1 MSQPF
6 MGEMRLMPFGF
17 APRGWARCDG
27 QIMAI
32 SQNQALFAI
41 LGTAFG
47 GDGVRSFGL
56 PNLKGR
62 VPVGSG
68 RTYPIG
74 AVGGEEAHTLLA
86 SEAPPHTHK
95 VQGLSVKA
103 TTPQPESNVL
113 TTSDAKLYVKP
124 SANKVAL
131 EPSTIAATGGGA
143 HPNIQ
148 PFQVITVCI
157 ALQGIF
163 PSRN

>member
-1 MSQPF
+1 MGQPF
-6 MGEMRLMPFGF
+6 IGEMRLMPYGF

-27 QIMAI
+27 QLLAI
-32 SQNQALFAI
+32 SQNQALFSI

-47 GDGVRSFGL
+47 GDGNRTFGL

-68 RTYPIG
+68 STYPVG
-74 AVGGEEAHTLLA
+74 AVGGEESHTLQA
-86 SEAPPHTHK
+86 SETPPHTHK
-95 VQGLSVKA
+95 VQGLRVTA
-103 TTPQPESNVL
+103 TTPIPENDVF
-113 TTSDAKLYVKP
+113 TTSDAKLYVKT
-124 SANKVAL
+124 SANMVAL
-131 EPSTIAATGGGA
+131 QPQTIATVGGGA
-143 HPNIQ
+143 HPNLQ